1 MIDVLRNCS
10 LWSLECSGSQG
21 SQGSQGWEGRKD
33 PSVLCLLYLCVAAVT
48 GIIPALSHI
57 HQDLLTLDRI
67 RPSSQTRDPPPHNLR
82 DQLPSAWLSAFKL
95 TEGRKGIFYHFR

>member
-1 MIDVLRNCS
+1 MFCVLRAEKMLS
-10 LWSLECSGSQG
+10 VAHE
-21 SQGSQGWEGRKD
+21 GWEGRKD

-67 RPSSQTRDPPPHNLR
+67 RPSSQTRDPPPPQ
-82 DQLPSAWLSAFKL
+82 DLSAFKL
-95 TEGRKGIFYHFR
+95 SYDEERKDIFYHF